1 MILEVTNKELSIGK
15 IHIIGVSGSSVV
27 LVGDTNTIDAVSFFD
42 TPLESQMIGPLV
54 PIAPEFD

>member
-15 IHIIGVSGSSVV
+15 IHIIGVSGSSIV
-27 LVGDTNTIDAVSFFD
+27 LVGDTHSLEAISSFD
-42 TPLESQMIGPLV
+42 TPPDSQIIGPIA